1 VRKFLIIQTASI
13 GDVILTT
20 PIVEKLHRFYPDAQ
34 IDLLLKKGTQ
44 GLFKQHPFLH
54 AILIWDKSQHKY
66 RNLLDLLNHI
76 QHTKYDVVINVQRF
90 ASSGFLTA
98 FSKAK
103 KSIGFNKNPFSLFFS
118 KRIKHKIGKNSEQ
131 LHEIDR
137 NLKLIEHLTDDSP
150 SPIKLYPTPEDF
162 AKVSQYKTKQYIC
175 LAPASL
181 WFTKQYPAE
190 QWFDFLN
197 KIDKDLYVYLMGGKE
212 DFNVCKNIIEQSNHQ
227 NCLNLAG
234 KMSFLQTAALMRD
247 ARRNFVND
255 SASAMNAPQTVLFCS
270 TVPEFGFGPLSDDS
284 ILIQTNKILSCKPCG
299 LHGFKACPKEH
310 FDCAKTIKTEQ
321 LLESLK

>member
-212 DFNVCKNIIEQSNHQ
+212 DFNVCKNIIEQSNY
-227 NCLNLAG
+227 
-234 KMSFLQTAALMRD
+234 
-247 ARRNFVND
+247 
-255 SASAMNAPQTVLFCS
+255 
-270 TVPEFGFGPLSDDS
+270 
-284 ILIQTNKILSCKPCG
+284 
-299 LHGFKACPKEH
+299 
-310 FDCAKTIKTEQ
+310 
-321 LLESLK
+321 